1 MTFAKW
7 VFTIGG
13 IWGLIIITPLFFL
26 EGPITAASQPF
37 SHPDFFYG
45 FLASTVAWQVGYL
58 VIGRDPARFRPF
70 MLIGAAGKVIYFGAC
85 VTLFLA
91 GRVQPLAPLVTAP
104 DLLLAA
110 LYVIAWVRTAPS
122 RAA

>member
-13 IWGLIIITPLFFL
+13 IWGLIIIAPLFFL
-26 EGPITAASQPF
+26 EGPITAASRPF

-58 VIGRDPARFRPF
+58 VIGRDPARYRPF
-70 MLIGAAGKVIYFGAC
+70 MLIGAAGKVIYFTSC
-85 VTLFLA
+85 LTLFLQ
-91 GRVQPLAPLVTAP
+91 GRVLPMVPMLTAP
-104 DLLLAA
+104 DMLLAT
-110 LYVIAWVRTAPS
+110 LYVVAWFRTAPKPV
-122 RAA
+122 